1 MTKIKIMKTLTLT
14 ITALVLSTGLF
25 AQEKERKIEKQE
37 VRSIKKEV
45 RMEEENGQKTL
56 TIITSENGQETK
68 EVYQGDAAD
77 KKLEELMTE
86 HDVEND
92 AEVNKEVKVE
102 EIDGLKRVTVITKEG
117 GTETVEVF
125 EGPDADKK
133 LMELESEGSAPKVRK
148 EKRIKNEPVI
158 REKSNM

>member
-1 MTKIKIMKTLTLT
+1 MKTLTLT
-14 ITALVLSTGLF
+14 ITALVLSAGLF
-25 AQEKERKIEKQE
+25 AQEKERKIEKEE

-77 KKLEELMTE
+77 KKLEELMAG
-86 HDVEND
+86 HDVEKD

-102 EIDGLKRVTVITKEG
+102 EIDGLKRITVITKEG
-117 GTETVEVF
+117 GKETVEVF

>member
-14 ITALVLSTGLF
+14 ITALVLSAGLL
-25 AQEKERKIEKQE
+25 AQEKERKIEKEE

-68 EVYQGDAAD
+68 EVYQGEAAD
-77 KKLEELMTE
+77 KKLEELMAE
-86 HDVEND
+86 HDVEKD

-117 GTETVEVF
+117 GTETVEFF

>member
-1 MTKIKIMKTLTLT
+1 M
-14 ITALVLSTGLF
+14 A
-25 AQEKERKIEKQE
+25 EHDIEK
-37 VRSIKKEV
+37 
-45 RMEEENGQKTL
+45 
-56 TIITSENGQETK
+56 
-68 EVYQGDAAD
+68 
-77 KKLEELMTE
+77 
-86 HDVEND
+86 D

-117 GTETVEVF
+117 GKETVEVF

-158 REKSNM
+158 REKSNMQASFQDSEPPQNRGGFFIFGS

>member
-1 MTKIKIMKTLTLT
+1 MKTLTLT
-14 ITALVLSTGLF
+14 VTALVLSTGLF
-25 AQEKERKIEKQE
+25 AQEKERKIEKEE

-56 TIITSENGQETK
+56 TIIISENGQETK
-68 EVYQGDAAD
+68 EVYEGDAAD
-77 KKLEELMTE
+77 TKLEELMSE
-86 HDVEND
+86 YDIEKA

-117 GTETVEVF
+117 GKETVEVF

-158 REKSNM
+158 REKPNM